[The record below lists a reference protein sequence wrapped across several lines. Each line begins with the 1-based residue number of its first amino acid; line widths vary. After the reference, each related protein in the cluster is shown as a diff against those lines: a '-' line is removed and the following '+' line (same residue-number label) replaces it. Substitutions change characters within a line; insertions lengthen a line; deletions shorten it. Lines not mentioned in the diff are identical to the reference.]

1 MSERLKEITYLT
13 IKNLKNNEIILPGD
27 YSKIFDKVAKEL
39 NIDIHN
45 IISMNEHLNRST
57 SAIHEIVE
65 KTSDSLSQIHSS
77 TKKAQT
83 AILNKD
89 DKSLEDIN
97 EELLLM
103 QKQINF
109 LQKELF
115 SDTLTGAY
123 NRKWFSDFYLKED
136 KFQGNGKLAFLDLN
150 KFKNINDTYGHLI
163 GDQVL
168 KYLVK
173 FLKTKLDFPSVNIVR
188 YAGDEF
194 LVLFDEEIIDQMNIE
209 DKMNDIQINLS
220 KQKLK
225 STKIDQLQFS
235 FSYGMVDFKEFEDV
249 TAILAQADSLMYE
262 NKQRNR

>member
-1 MSERLKEITYLT
+1 MGDRLKEITYLT

-27 YSKIFDKVAKEL
+27 YSKTFERVAKDLEV
-39 NIDIHN
+39 DIHN
-45 IISMNEHLNRST
+45 IITMNEELEAST
-57 SAIHEIVE
+57 SNIDKIID
-65 KTSDSLSQIHSS
+65 KTSDSLTQIHSS
-77 TKKAQT
+77 TQKAQT

-97 EELLLM
+97 CELLLM
-103 QKQINF
+103 QKQICF

-123 NRKWFSDFYLKED
+123 NRKWFSDFYLKKD
-136 KFQGNGKLAFLDLN
+136 KFQKNGKLAFLDLN

-173 FLKTKLDFPSVNIVR
+173 FLKMKLDFPSINIVR

-194 LVLFDEEIIDQMNIE
+194 LVLFGKEIIDQMNIE
-209 DKMNDIQINLS
+209 EKMKDIQIKLS

-225 STKIDQLQFS
+225 SAKIDQFQFS
-235 FSYGMVDFKEFEDV
+235 FSYGMVDFKESDDV
-249 TAILAQADSLMYE
+249 SDVLGHADSLMYE
-262 NKQRNR
+262 NKQSNR

>member
-13 IKNLKNNEIILPGD
+13 IKNLKNNDIILPGD
-27 YSKIFDKVAKEL
+27 YSKIFGKVAKEL
-39 NIDIHN
+39 NIDIHD
-45 IISMNEHLNRST
+45 IISMNEMIESST
-57 SAIHEIVE
+57 SHIDEIVE
-65 KTSDSLSQIHSS
+65 KTNESLTQIHSS

-83 AILNKD
+83 AIFNKD
-89 DKSLEDIN
+89 NKSLEEIN
-97 EELLLM
+97 EELSLM

-123 NRKWFSDFYLKED
+123 NRKWFSDFYLKKD
-136 KFQGNGKLAFLDLN
+136 KFQKNGKLAFLDLD

-173 FLKTKLDFPSVNIVR
+173 FLKTKLDFPSINIVR

-194 LVLFDEEIIDQMNIE
+194 LILFGDEITNQMNVE
-209 DKMNDIQINLS
+209 DKMNDIQIKLS

-225 STKIDQLQFS
+225 SAKIDKLQFS
-235 FSYGMVDFKEFEDV
+235 FSYGMVEFKESDDV
-249 TAILAQADSLMYE
+249 SDILAQADSLMYE
-262 NKQRNR
+262 NKQKNR